1 LLSRWL
7 VPLVGS
13 VARLPRCLG
22 GSFPLLSRWLFP
34 LVGSVASPR
43 CRLGGSFPLLS
54 RWLFPLVVSVALS
67 PRRLGGSSPWLS
79 RWLFPLV
86 GSVALPPCWLGGSSP
101 LLARWLFPLVV
112 SVADSPC
119 CLGGSFPL
127 SARWLFPLVGSVA
140 LPPCRKKNGNGS
152 FASLRGPDEKHSR
165 KLSWTEEL
173 SLLRRPRST
182 GFLRSQAE
190 LRTNVDVASSTALAI
205 YPQTFEHTSQMDPIT
220 QTYRKFEIQDATH
233 SLFAARPACISGLKI
248 GKDTEDPRVGEES
261 LPGRRQNISSK
272 R

>member
-1 LLSRWL
+1 L
-7 VPLVGS
+7 
-13 VARLPRCLG
+13 
-22 GSFPLLSRWLFP
+22 
-34 LVGSVASPR
+34 
-43 CRLGGSFPLLS
+43 
-54 RWLFPLVVSVALS
+54 
-67 PRRLGGSSPWLS
+67 LS

-101 LLARWLFPLVV
+101 L
-112 SVADSPC
+112 SQ
-119 CLGGSFPL
+119 
-127 SARWLFPLVGSVA
+127 
-140 LPPCRKKNGNGS
+140 KNGNGS